1 MWLGRGVGQI
11 CSSPKLRKEITIFQ
25 FQESNNNCDQVRGVL
40 QPERKFDIKKESKQE
55 HVKTETDAQKTWRL
69 VLPRG
74 FLNLCTFLLFLLS
87 VRCSL
92 WLTVS
97 SVSIPP
103 VSLPSV
109 RSILPQ
115 RLAVPQLLIF
125 LFPLQ
130 AILVTLN
137 VERFALNGVV
147 SSNLAA
153 FAHSATIL
161 STFAIPMFYLRSEPD
176 IEGLAMNAL
185 VTLSYLVLALKL
197 ISFVL
202 VLRERRE
209 KQSEKERQVE
219 NPVDLELK
227 TFLFF
232 WLSPILVYSLN
243 PIKKYEINAWRVFIR
258 VLEITLLCLMAK
270 ALFLIIS
277 LTTFDIL
284 EASKTFN
291 MSILVDR

>member
-11 CSSPKLRKEITIFQ
+11 CSSPKLRKEIPIFQ

-40 QPERKFDIKKESKQE
+40 QPQSKFDIKKESKQE
-55 HVKTETDAQKTWRL
+55 VVETETDAQKTF
-69 VLPRG
+69 LPRG